1 LTRYA
6 QEFNRRYKHHGE
18 LLHNR
23 YKSVLCEQDPYLLE
37 LVRYI
42 HLNPIRAGIVDD
54 VMLLRDYPWSGHSAL
69 MGRVEL
75 EWQDA
80 AYVLGFFSEKQK
92 EARAGYAAFVAKGID
107 DGRRPDLTGGLDRF
121 VGGWKALRELR
132 REGLRIKGD
141 ERILGGGEFVLDV
154 PKAADEDVEPR
165 TRAHRKGISVW
176 ALSARTAQHYGIDTD
191 DLRSA
196 SKSRAVVRAHSAVCY
211 LAIPRLGATAV
222 GLSRE
227 LNIDPS
233 GVSKSVVRGR
243 RAVREDSLEEIL
255 N

>member
-1 LTRYA
+1 
-6 QEFNRRYKHHGE
+6 
-18 LLHNR
+18 
-23 YKSVLCEQDPYLLE
+23 LLE

-54 VMLLRDYPWSGHSAL
+54 VMLLRDYRWSGHSAV
-69 MGRVEL
+69 MGRAEL

-80 AYVLGFFSEKQK
+80 AYVLAFFGEKQK

-107 DGRRPDLTGGLDRF
+107 DGRRPDLTGGGLVRS

-141 ERILGGGEFVLDV
+141 ERILGGSEFVLDV
-154 PKAADEDVEPR
+154 LKAADEELEAR
-165 TRAHRKGISVW
+165 TRAHKKGISVS
-176 ALSARTAQHYGIDTD
+176 ALSARIAQHYGIDTD

-196 SKSRAVVRAHSAVCY
+196 SKSRAVVRARSAVCY
-211 LAIPRLGATAV
+211 LAIRRFGATAV
-222 GLSRE
+222 GLAAE
-227 LNIDPS
+227 LNISPS
-233 GVSKSVVRGR
+233 AVSKSVVRGR
-243 RAVREDSLEEIL
+243 KVVREDSLEEIL